1 MLDFAALPPEVNS
14 ARMYAGP
21 GSAPMLAAAAA
32 WRALADEMRSAATDY
47 DLVLRDLTGAT
58 WHGPSSVSMSAAAA
72 PFVAWLQATAG
83 QAEQTGVQATAA
95 AAAFEAAYA
104 MTVSP
109 AAVAAN
115 RTLLANLVATNFFGQ
130 NITAI
135 AATDAEYAE
144 MWAQDVAAM
153 TGYASAS
160 GSASQMTPFTSPS
173 TNTTPEGLAGQNEV
187 VSQAANMAGGT
198 AQSSLP
204 ANPTSAAGA
213 TSNAGA
219 ATSGSSGDFL
229 TGLLDGSNDTALG
242 SFLNSNFFSNSV
254 LNGSLA
260 GGPFNPQTIVSTV
273 EGFNFLQTA
282 ATTLGGLDDFADG
295 AESATATLSSSTTE
309 AAGLTGAVA
318 EVGRAH
324 LVGSMSVPPSWASAT
339 NIMPD
344 QTAVPVGGL
353 GDIGSAAVP
362 ATGGPGGVAGPLGG
376 NGRRLRR
383 AIPRYGFRPIV
394 MPHPPAAG

>member
-1 MLDFAALPPEVNS
+1 MDFAALPPEVNS

-21 GSAPMLAAAAA
+21 GSAPMLAAAGA
-32 WRALADEMRSAATDY
+32 WRALAAEMRSAATDY

-115 RTLLANLVATNFFGQ
+115 RTLLANLVATNIFGQ
-130 NITAI
+130 NTPAI

-160 GSASQMTPFTSPS
+160 RSASQMTPFTSPS
-173 TNTTPEGLAGQNEV
+173 TNTTAEGVAGQNQAV
-187 VSQAANMAGGT
+187 GQAANTAAGT
-198 AQSSLP
+198 AQSSLS

-213 TSNAGA
+213 TSDAGA
-219 ATSGSSGDFL
+219 ATPGSAGDFL

-242 SFLNSNFFSNSV
+242 SFLNSNFFSNSL

-260 GGPFNPQTIVSTV
+260 GGPFNPQTIVSTAQ
-273 EGFNFLQTA
+273 GFSFLQTV

-295 AESATATLSSSTTE
+295 AESATVSLSSSTTE
-309 AAGLTGAVA
+309 AAGLTGAAA
-318 EVGRAH
+318 EVGRAD

-339 NIMPD
+339 NITPS

-353 GDIGSAAVP
+353 SDIGSAAAP
-362 ATGGPGGVAGPLGG
+362 AAGGPGGVAGPLGG